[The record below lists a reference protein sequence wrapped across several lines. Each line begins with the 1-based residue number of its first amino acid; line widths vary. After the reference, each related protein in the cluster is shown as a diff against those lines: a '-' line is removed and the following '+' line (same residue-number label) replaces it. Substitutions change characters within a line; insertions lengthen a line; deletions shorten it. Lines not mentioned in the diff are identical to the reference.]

1 MDCTEIKASNVSH
14 FPHGEQEKKELE
26 IGTLTN
32 LNILSISNK
41 PKDKHAHLSVLLRV

>member
-1 MDCTEIKASNVSH
+1 MDCTKIKASNVSN
-14 FPHGEQEKKELE
+14 FPHGEQEKKEFE

-41 PKDKHAHLSVLLRV
+41 PKDTHAHFSVFLRV